1 MPIYA
6 AIYSYV
12 DDPDQIAK
20 HRPQHRD
27 YISSL
32 TSKGLLASGKTE
44 DSDGPS
50 ALLLFDCESK
60 VFVERLL
67 DSDPFQT
74 LGLIRNR
81 EIFEWVISTGSLGR
95 NNGG

>member
-6 AIYSYV
+6 TVYWYV
-12 DDPDQIAK
+12 DDSDLISK

-32 TSKGLLASGKTE
+32 TGKGLVASGKTE
-44 DSDGPS
+44 ESDGPS

-60 VFVERLL
+60 PVVERLL

-74 LGLIRNR
+74 LGLIRKR

-95 NNGG
+95 NNVG